1 MAPVKGKKTGSKKS
15 KVTLAD
21 QSSKKETSIE
31 IRDQANH
38 ESTQTASVIS
48 DTSSNRTAISPDSK
62 SSSCATSPM
71 YYPIP
76 LNATSPTK
84 VHIGYGGVAVQIPR
98 NNALP
103 MARREPYG
111 GCSWF
116 LYVVGALHLVAIVA
130 VVGTWLAR
138 PDATNTMPVWS
149 VAVAVG
155 WLLVQGI
162 AICACASARRSRSRA
177 RTDGDDF
184 PAHTPPRGSGGLS
197 ASIASAGP
205 VAASRSNS
213 YSSNTTTNNFQSSS
227 KTTFS
232 TSGRIPVDFDD
243 DDFYSVHAA
252 TAAAVVT
259 DSSRP
264 RSVRSAKSAK
274 SHKLR
279 TTVAA
284 WLGLSSGRQSPDTDF
299 SFDQSEVV
307 PRQSRSMRE
316 FDGSFRNMSLG
327 APPQRQASLPLP
339 PDQRSRLLG
348 QTPSFPKDLGS
359 GTLAPTLSNLPIK
372 DVPRIEPLPPP
383 PHLQTIPHPP
393 SVDPT
398 DYLGLSIHF
407 HENTPHLDIA
417 AYYASLAAAQSNN
430 TVAMFLYAISLRH
443 GLGVK
448 QDSARGLEILCA
460 CAHTAMSDYAA
471 ISQTVQ
477 SPSVLSSPY
486 PSLHSTNSGTMPHYT
501 HPSIHSDGSN
511 TMPHYTPRPPTSPQ
525 STPTLARSEFSAS
538 TLSRLPGNGAVR
550 ALARKELAS
559 ALYEIANCY
568 RNGWGVTV
576 SHQAAHY
583 YYTVAAGLGDVES
596 SVALG
601 DWYVKGGSGV
611 KVDRKIAARYYRMAV
626 EGGYK
631 EPGLHWIY
639 KDKYK
644 E

>member
-1 MAPVKGKKTGSKKS
+1 
-15 KVTLAD
+15 
-21 QSSKKETSIE
+21 
-31 IRDQANH
+31 
-38 ESTQTASVIS
+38 
-48 DTSSNRTAISPDSK
+48 
-62 SSSCATSPM
+62 
-71 YYPIP
+71 
-76 LNATSPTK
+76 
-84 VHIGYGGVAVQIPR
+84 
-98 NNALP
+98 
-103 MARREPYG
+103 
-111 GCSWF
+111 
-116 LYVVGALHLVAIVA
+116 
-130 VVGTWLAR
+130 
-138 PDATNTMPVWS
+138 
-149 VAVAVG
+149 
-155 WLLVQGI
+155 
-162 AICACASARRSRSRA
+162 
-177 RTDGDDF
+177 
-184 PAHTPPRGSGGLS
+184 
-197 ASIASAGP
+197 
-205 VAASRSNS
+205 
-213 YSSNTTTNNFQSSS
+213 
-227 KTTFS
+227 
-232 TSGRIPVDFDD
+232 
-243 DDFYSVHAA
+243 
-252 TAAAVVT
+252 
-259 DSSRP
+259 
-264 RSVRSAKSAK
+264 
-274 SHKLR
+274 
-279 TTVAA
+279 
-284 WLGLSSGRQSPDTDF
+284 
-299 SFDQSEVV
+299 
-307 PRQSRSMRE
+307 MRE

-348 QTPSFPKDLGS
+348 QTPSFPADLGS